1 MLSSFVCWSQ
11 QVILTEHVYLVNYM
25 RYADDNIDTY
35 YVNESLCNGRTYN
48 LFVEVNKT
56 NCFHR
61 LKISHWWTNHVL
73 WWCLYLENMF
83 PFHYH
88 YPITSPVRSFLPNI
102 ITRNESFNRNSPF
115 IVSFLRKKKT
125 RLYVII
131 KYGNIGSWNS
141 RVFIALGI
149 MIYERLYHALQIW

>member
-1 MLSSFVCWSQ
+1 MFTLRITCVTLMITL
-11 QVILTEHVYLVNYM
+11 ILTMSMNHSAMEEL
-25 RYADDNIDTY
+25 
-35 YVNESLCNGRTYN
+35 TYN

-73 WWCLYLENMF
+73 WWCLYLEN
-83 PFHYH
+83 
-88 YPITSPVRSFLPNI
+88 PITSPVRSFLPNI

-131 KYGNIGSWNS
+131 KYGNIGSWKS

-149 MIYERLYHALQIW
+149 MIYGRLYHALQIW

>member
-73 WWCLYLENMF
+73 WWCLYLENVSF
-83 PFHYH
+83 
-88 YPITSPVRSFLPNI
+88 SLSRSFLPNI

-141 RVFIALGI
+141 RVFHCLRHHDI
-149 MIYERLYHALQIW
+149 